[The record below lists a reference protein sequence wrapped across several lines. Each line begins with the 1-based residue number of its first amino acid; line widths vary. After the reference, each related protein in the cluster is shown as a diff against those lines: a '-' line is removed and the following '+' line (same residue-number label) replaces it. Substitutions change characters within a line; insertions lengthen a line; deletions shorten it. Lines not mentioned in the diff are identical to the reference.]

1 VRFLAATAA
10 ITVVGVSAAS
20 AGWYGDSG
28 CCGVPAPPVFNW
40 GCASSGC
47 APLYVAPAASTCCA
61 PVRWG
66 CGRACGVGYGYG
78 GFGYGGGA
86 YADVEPLTVV
96 NQGPS
101 YDLPLTGYTYPVATY
116 APPRA
121 YPYAPSYFG
130 YRYGYRRAVGYG
142 YRGYAGYRG

>member
-1 VRFLAATAA
+1 MVGRFVRFLAATAA
-10 ITVVGVSAAS
+10 ITVVSVSAAS

-28 CCGVPAPPVFNW
+28 CCGVSVAPVANW

-47 APLYVAPAASTCCA
+47 APLYTPPVASDCCA

-66 CGRACGVGYGYG
+66 CGSSCGVGNGGYAYGAVGYG
-78 GFGYGGGA
+78 VGGYE
-86 YADVEPLTVV
+86 DVEPLHVV

-101 YDLPLTGYTYPVATY
+101 YDLPLTGYTYPVAAY
-116 APPRA
+116 APARA

-130 YRYGYRRAVGYG
+130 YRYGYRRA
-142 YRGYAGYRG
+142 